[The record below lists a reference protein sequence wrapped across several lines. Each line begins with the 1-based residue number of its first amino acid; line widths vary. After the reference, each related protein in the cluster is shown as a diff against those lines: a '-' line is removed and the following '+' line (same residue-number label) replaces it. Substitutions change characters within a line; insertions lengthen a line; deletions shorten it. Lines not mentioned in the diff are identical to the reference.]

1 MYAEYTAYLRYGG
14 TMSEEQYLVYG
25 ARAASQ
31 IDRLT
36 LGRAARYAAVLS
48 AELQYANAAMADLL
62 RNADEA
68 RQRGT
73 LGVTA
78 ANTDGYSES
87 YGTAAD
93 GRKALQS
100 AMLEVMQ
107 DCLGADPY
115 GLLYRGL

>member
-1 MYAEYTAYLRYGG
+1 MYAGYTAYLNYGG

-25 ARAASQ
+25 ERAAGQ

-36 LGRAARYAAVLS
+36 LGRAARYADVLTE
-48 AELQYANAAMADLL
+48 ELQSANAAMADLL
-62 RNADEA
+62 LNADEA
-68 RQRGT
+68 RQRGA

-87 YGTAAD
+87 YGAATD
-93 GRKALQS
+93 NRKALRT
-100 AMLEVMQ
+100 AMMEVLQ
-107 DCLGADPY
+107 ESLGADPY